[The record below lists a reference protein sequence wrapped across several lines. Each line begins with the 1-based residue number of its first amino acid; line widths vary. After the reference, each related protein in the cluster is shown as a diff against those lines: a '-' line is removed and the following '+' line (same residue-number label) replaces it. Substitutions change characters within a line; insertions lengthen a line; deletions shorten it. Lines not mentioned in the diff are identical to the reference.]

1 MQYTGKSLKTP
12 GARLSTNRFLLRAIY
27 YPWVALPYP
36 ARRVV
41 TSVGIRALLLLRRAR
56 GIERQVDLTPP
67 EKTFS
72 LSFWGIPRLDPGE
85 YALTV
90 SGSVRSPLTLS
101 LEELKS
107 LAVVE
112 RQVSLD
118 CVGGSRN
125 NWVMRGVSF
134 ESLMDRAQPE
144 GDARTAVFHCADG
157 YITTHPLE
165 DLIDTA
171 AFIAYA
177 MNGQEIPAYG
187 YPLRLVAPG
196 KYGYKWAKWVVR
208 IELVSGS
215 PKGFWERRGLP
226 DRAWVG
232 DVR

>member
-1 MQYTGKSLKTP
+1 MKTP

-27 YPWVALPYP
+27 YPWVALPFP
-36 ARRVV
+36 VRKVV
-41 TSVGIRALLLLRRAR
+41 TTVGIRALLLLRRAR
-56 GIERQVDLTPP
+56 GIERQLDLTAP
-67 EKTFS
+67 EKAFS
-72 LSFWGIPRLDPGE
+72 LSFWGIPRVDPEE
-85 YALTV
+85 YALTI

-101 LEELKS
+101 REELKS

-134 ESLMDRAQPE
+134 ETLMDRAQPE
-144 GDARTAVFHCADG
+144 RDARTAVFRCADG
-157 YITTHPLE
+157 YFTTHPLE

-171 AFIAYA
+171 AFLAYA
-177 MNGQEIPAYG
+177 TNGQEIPAYG

-196 KYGYKWAKWVVR
+196 KYGYKWAKWVVH
-208 IELVSGS
+208 IEVVSGS
-215 PKGFWERRGLP
+215 PKGFWERRSLP